1 MPLIRCPRGKKE
13 RFFAKAQNDKVMQGL
28 GMTEVNVILNAV
40 KDLKKK
46 DSSPRLRM
54 TKQCKTSE

>member
-1 MPLIRCPRGKKE
+1 
-13 RFFAKAQNDKVMQGL
+13 
-28 GMTEVNVILNAV
+28 MTEVNVILNAV

-54 TKQCKTSE
+54 TEVNVILNAVKDLKKSKTKFFDRG